1 MELKITQLA
10 QNKGQ
15 IAGLPANPRQ
25 WKKADVERLA
35 QSIEETPELLDARPL
50 IVIQQDDKYIVLGG
64 NLRLAAL
71 KHLGRKTAPVYI
83 LPEDTPTDKQ
93 KEIVIKDNGAFGAWD
108 FDMLANEWDD
118 LPLTDW
124 GVPSWETETEEVAN
138 VTEDDFDEDTDE
150 IHVRCKPG
158 DIWQLGDHRLMCGDS
173 TDLETVK
180 SLMGGAKADLVFTD
194 PPYGTTGI
202 VWDKPIDMKLM
213 FDIFIK
219 CAKEKANIILTGAQP
234 FVTDV
239 INCKREMFRYEII
252 WKKTQASGFFS
263 ANHQPLRIHE
273 NILVFGKGRGSYNPI
288 KKVVGKGTGRVRIQS
303 ANRSQH
309 YHGNHESSY
318 VDDGTRYP
326 TSVIEF
332 SNWNGALF
340 GNVEKAVVHPTQK
353 PVELV
358 AYILE
363 TYSNQKELVI
373 DFFGGSGTTLIAAE
387 QLDRK
392 CYMMEL
398 DPHYCDIIIARWEK
412 LTGKEAV
419 KYGK

>member
-1 MELKITQLA
+1 M
-10 QNKGQ
+10 
-15 IAGLPANPRQ
+15 
-25 WKKADVERLA
+25 
-35 QSIEETPELLDARPL
+35 
-50 IVIQQDDKYIVLGG
+50 
-64 NLRLAAL
+64 
-71 KHLGRKTAPVYI
+71 
-83 LPEDTPTDKQ
+83 
-93 KEIVIKDNGAFGAWD
+93 
-108 FDMLANEWDD
+108 
-118 LPLTDW
+118 
-124 GVPSWETETEEVAN
+124 
-138 VTEDDFDEDTDE
+138 
-150 IHVRCKPG
+150 
-158 DIWQLGDHRLMCGDS
+158 
-173 TDLETVK
+173 
-180 SLMGGAKADLVFTD
+180 VFTD

-219 CAKEKANIILTGAQP
+219 CAKKKANIILTGAQP

-239 INCKREMFRYEII
+239 INSKREMFRYEII
-252 WKKTQASGFFS
+252 WKKTQPSGFFS

-273 NILVFGKGRGSYNPI
+273 NILVFGEGRGSYNPI
-288 KKVVGKGTGRVRIQS
+288 KKVIGKGTGRVRIQS

-387 QLDRK
+387 QLGRK

-398 DPHYCDIIIARWEK
+398 DPHYCDVIIARWEK

-419 KYGK
+419 RIAQTPIN